1 MCSLKMLWIIKI
13 KDVDDSVLNDVTVCA
28 IWDFVKTNDV
38 ISRVELMTVTVH
50 TYILLGLSSSSVH
63 PETVQ

>member
-1 MCSLKMLWIIKI
+1 MLWIIKI
-13 KDVDDSVLNDVTVCA
+13 KNVDDSVVNDVTVCA
-28 IWDFVKTNDV
+28 ICDFVKTNDV

-50 TYILLGLSSSSVH
+50 TYILLGLSSSSVR